1 MSAGL
6 YVVSWA
12 NGIEVEEVFPVFFF
26 FLNLFPGTLLTTRE
40 RVPCLLLKFRIA
52 SLGFI
57 YLVVYFDWTGS
68 SLLRLGFLW
77 LWPVGATVLCGA
89 EASHCSGFSGCG
101 AGALECGLRS

>member
-1 MSAGL
+1 MESNLMKVRSDRGAL
-6 YVVSWA
+6 CVSHHLSY
-12 NGIEVEEVFPVFFF
+12 FFF
-26 FLNLFPGTLLTTRE
+26 WMICFVGMS
-40 RVPCLLLKFRIA
+40 

-89 EASHCSGFSGCG
+89 QASHCSGFSGRG
-101 AGALECGLRS
+101 AGALECRLRS